1 MVEFDGIPVV
11 ECVALHAIRN
21 AVFFKLPAMHVFVTG
36 CASGRHV
43 GKLLKSP
50 GQMSFVVFFPVTRH
64 TCLFRMGARQFEPG
78 NVMVEMVFFPACR
91 DVAFFARLIGVE
103 FFIQVPVVHVR
114 MAVRTFFT
122 DISEL
127 PFFIGILLVT
137 GKTRRCHMPAFQLEF
152 RFVVIV
158 NCEQTSG
165 ESIDSVAFGTIG
177 AKPEDGGQL
186 PFMVI
191 FMTGVAGIMR
201 KWIGKII

>member
-1 MVEFDGIPVV
+1 M
-11 ECVALHAIRN
+11 
-21 AVFFKLPAMHVFVTG
+21 
-36 CASGRHV
+36 
-43 GKLLKSP
+43 
-50 GQMSFVVFFPVTRH
+50 
-64 TCLFRMGARQFEPG
+64 
-78 NVMVEMVFFPACR
+78 
-91 DVAFFARLIGVE
+91 AFFARLIGVE
-103 FFIQVPVVHVR
+103 FFIQVPVVHIR

-201 KWIGKII
+201 KWIGKIICGMAFFAINRFMFPLQHEPGQVMVEIFHGYGCAE